1 MSKKLKKSI
10 TIFTII
16 ILVIIAV
23 VSTFFIVKYFINKK
37 EIDTTTEYYTEDK
50 IQDRLTN
57 DDGNVTK
64 EDLTLKINGETVFGV
79 INIPKI
85 NYEGLVYEGTNI
97 ETLDK
102 GIGHFENSP
111 FLEGNVC
118 LAGHNYSG
126 VWKYLYTLQNGD
138 KITYTSFLGTKE
150 YEVNKVV
157 QVNAT
162 DWTLLEDTDDNIL
175 TLVTCVKN
183 ELNLRLIV
191 QAIECK

>member
-79 INIPKI
+79 ISIPKI
-85 NYEGLVYEGTNI
+85 NYARLVYEGTHI
-97 ETLDK
+97 ETLDTRN
-102 GIGHFENSP
+102 GHFEPSP
-111 FLEGNVC
+111 
-118 LAGHNYSG
+118 
-126 VWKYLYTLQNGD
+126 
-138 KITYTSFLGTKE
+138 
-150 YEVNKVV
+150 
-157 QVNAT
+157 
-162 DWTLLEDTDDNIL
+162 
-175 TLVTCVKN
+175 
-183 ELNLRLIV
+183 
-191 QAIECK
+191 